1 MQVAYIVRTA
11 FTSRTRLGFD
21 SDVAPSMATLAASLA
36 MRLLTVGGVY
46 KFIWCVSIGFCS
58 KDKQN
63 MEF

>member
-21 SDVAPSMATLAASLA
+21 SDVAPFMATLVASLT

-46 KFIWCVSIGFCS
+46 KFIWCVSIGFCC